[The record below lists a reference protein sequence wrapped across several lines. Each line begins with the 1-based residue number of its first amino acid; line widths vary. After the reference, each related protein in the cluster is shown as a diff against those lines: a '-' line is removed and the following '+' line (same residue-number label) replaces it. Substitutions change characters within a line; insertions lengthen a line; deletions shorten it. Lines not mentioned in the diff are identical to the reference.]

1 MDKNS
6 LPTFKLLQG
15 IWRHISFRRRLQ
27 MSALLMAM
35 LASGA
40 AELISLGSV
49 LPFLAVLSDPD
60 ILWNQSYIR
69 TAATR
74 IGFSE
79 ASQLLIPSI
88 ICFAFAAIIAAG
100 VRLCNL
106 WLSGKLAASVGSDL
120 SCEAYKRT
128 LYQPFLVHVQR
139 NSSTVIAA
147 STSQISLTVAAIN
160 AILQTVT
167 SAIVSI
173 GLLTGLLIID
183 ASIAAAAALI
193 FGTAYSLLAITV
205 NKELTVNSYKIADA
219 TKEQLRALQEG
230 LGSIRDL
237 LLDGSQS
244 TFIDIY
250 RRADRPQRLL
260 EAKNSYL
267 SSFPRYS
274 IEALG
279 MVVISMLGGF
289 LVVQKGS
296 GAAVIP
302 TLGALALGAQRLLP
316 ALQQIYG
323 GWASLKSYNAAM
335 YGVLN
340 MLNQPLPKITN
351 KITPLAFEKKI
362 VLKNVSFRYTEQSE
376 LILNNIDVEI
386 QHGQRIGLIG
396 ATGSGKSTMIDVIM
410 GLLPPTEGDLMVDGR
425 RINNESE
432 TNLMESWRANIA
444 HVPQTI
450 YLADTSIA
458 ENIAFGVP
466 KEKIDIAKVQLA
478 AKQAQIS
485 SFIESNDQ
493 GYNSHVGERG
503 IRLSG
508 GQRQRIG
515 IARALYKQADVL
527 VFDEATSALDTN
539 TEKSVMTAINSLSS
553 KLTIILIAHRLST
566 VAGCDKIIELSKGNV
581 QRTIYPSESP
591 TTFQI

>member
-1 MDKNS
+1 MDKDS
-6 LPTFKLLQG
+6 LSTVKLIRG

-27 MSALLMAM
+27 MSALLIAM
-35 LASGA
+35 LASGV

-49 LPFLAVLSDPD
+49 IPFLVVLSDPD
-60 ILWNQSYIR
+60 ILWDQTYIR
-69 TAATR
+69 SAATS

-88 ICFAFAAIIAAG
+88 ICFALAAIIAAG
-100 VRLCNL
+100 VRLSNI
-106 WLSGKLAASVGSDL
+106 WLNGELVASIGSDL

-128 LYQPFLVHVQR
+128 LYQPLLVHVQR

-147 STSQISLTVAAIN
+147 STSQISMTVAAIN
-160 AILQTVT
+160 AILQSVT
-167 SAIVSI
+167 SAVVSI

-193 FGTAYSLLAITV
+193 FGTAYSLLAVTV
-205 NKELTVNSYKIADA
+205 NKELRVNSYKIADA

-244 TFIDIY
+244 TYIDIY

-260 EAKNSYL
+260 QAKNSYL

-274 IEALG
+274 LEALG

-316 ALQQIYG
+316 ALQQVYG
-323 GWASLKSYNAAM
+323 GWAALKSYNADM

-340 MLNQPLPKITN
+340 MLNQPLPKIID

-376 LILNNIDVEI
+376 LILNNIDVDI

-410 GLLPPTEGDLMVDGR
+410 GLLPPTEGDLLVDGR
-425 RINNESE
+425 KINNESE
-432 TNLMESWRANIA
+432 SNLIESWRATIA
-444 HVPQTI
+444 HVPQSI

-466 KEKIDIAKVQLA
+466 KAKIDLERVQLA
-478 AKQAQIS
+478 AQQAQIS
-485 SFIESNDQ
+485 SFVESSDQ

-515 IARALYKQADVL
+515 IARALYKQANIL

-553 KLTIILIAHRLST
+553 QLTIILIAHRLST
-566 VAGCDKIIELSKGNV
+566 VAGCDKVIELSKGKV
-581 QRTIYPSESP
+581 QRTIYPSQSP